1 MILNIK
7 KPLLSITVMLGIAS
21 LTVSCGSLPK
31 ESVEAQS
38 RKPKQESQETVVDAA
53 IARANLLEPQP
64 EYTGNTAP
72 FRIISVRSQIEGR
85 LLALN
90 LDIGDTVN
98 RGKIISQVDDIL
110 LLNALKQAEAQLATN
125 ESEVDR
131 AKTQISNALAQVE
144 KAKLELMQAESDYQ
158 RMYKL
163 YKEGAISQQ
172 ITEQAKTKAQT
183 AKQSLKVTLQQVKTE
198 KEAVTA
204 AKGRVLAQK
213 AVVKAAAERRSYA
226 RIISPITGTVIEKTT
241 EPGNLVQPGS
251 EILKIGDFSRVKII
265 TQISELELA
274 KIKIGQSVQVKL
286 DAFPDQEIIGRVNRI
301 SPSADNT
308 SRLIPV
314 EIVIPNIENKIGS
327 GLLARVKFTTA
338 ESKRVI
344 IPITA
349 INNGDQEIT
358 ENSTSTVFIVEKKG
372 EKTTV
377 KQQPITIGK
386 MANNKVEILSGLQP
400 GENYVVRS
408 NQPLKNGETV
418 KLSMLSESSDR
429 NN

>member
-7 KPLLSITVMLGIAS
+7 KPLLSITMMLALAS

-53 IARANLLEPQP
+53 IAHANLLEPQP
-64 EYTGNTAP
+64 EYTGSTAP

-110 LLNALKQAEAQLATN
+110 LLNTLKQAEAQLVTN
-125 ESEVDR
+125 KSELDR

-183 AKQSLKVTLQQVKTE
+183 AKQSLKVTLQQVQTE

-204 AKGRVLAQK
+204 AQGRVLAQK

-241 EPGNLVQPGS
+241 EPGNLIQPGS
-251 EILKIGDFSRVKII
+251 EILKIGDFSQVKII

-327 GLLARVKFTTA
+327 GLLARVKFTTS
-338 ESKRVI
+338 ENKRVI

-349 INNGDQEIT
+349 INNQDQEIT
-358 ENSTSTVFIVEKKG
+358 ENSTSTVFIVQKRG

-377 KQQPITIGK
+377 KQQAITIGK
-386 MANNKVEILSGLQP
+386 IANNKVEILSGLQP
-400 GENYVVRS
+400 GDNYVVRS
-408 NQPLKNGETV
+408 NQPLKNGKPV
-418 KLSMLSESSDR
+418 KLSMLSESSDK

>member
-1 MILNIK
+1 M
-7 KPLLSITVMLGIAS
+7 MLALAS

-53 IARANLLEPQP
+53 IAHANLLEPQP
-64 EYTGNTAP
+64 EYTGSTAP

-110 LLNALKQAEAQLATN
+110 LLNTLKQAEAQLVTN
-125 ESEVDR
+125 KSELDR

-183 AKQSLKVTLQQVKTE
+183 AKQSLKVTLQQVQTE

-204 AKGRVLAQK
+204 AQGRVLAQK

-241 EPGNLVQPGS
+241 EPGNLIQPGS
-251 EILKIGDFSRVKII
+251 EILKIGDFSQVKII

-327 GLLARVKFTTA
+327 GLLARVKFTTS
-338 ESKRVI
+338 ENKRVI

-349 INNGDQEIT
+349 INNQDQEIT
-358 ENSTSTVFIVEKKG
+358 ENSTSTVFIVQKRG

-377 KQQPITIGK
+377 KQQAITIGK
-386 MANNKVEILSGLQP
+386 IANNKVEILSGLQP
-400 GENYVVRS
+400 GDNYVVRS
-408 NQPLKNGETV
+408 NQPLKNGKPV
-418 KLSMLSESSDR
+418 KLSMLSESSDK